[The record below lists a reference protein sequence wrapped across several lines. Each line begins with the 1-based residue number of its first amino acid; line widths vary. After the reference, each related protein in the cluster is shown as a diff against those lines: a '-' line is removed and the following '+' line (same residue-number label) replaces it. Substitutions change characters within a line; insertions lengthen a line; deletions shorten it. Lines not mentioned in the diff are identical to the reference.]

1 VFVLNERAVRDKLK
15 EVLPS
20 SNAKTIKQF
29 ADLMESFE
37 NSSSNTILSL
47 PDVVLRDMGL
57 SKTLKDI
64 AKEKTREKAIAE
76 GTSAASF
83 GTSNLIII
91 SGENTVQ
98 SIINAIPNQG
108 EGAQVFDPKRNL
120 TAYKDQDGTIV
131 VSQGRPVT
139 ANGKQAKLPEH
150 RFGKY

>member
-1 VFVLNERAVRDKLK
+1 
-15 EVLPS
+15 
-20 SNAKTIKQF
+20 
-29 ADLMESFE
+29 
-37 NSSSNTILSL
+37 
-47 PDVVLRDMGL
+47 
-57 SKTLKDI
+57 
-64 AKEKTREKAIAE
+64 IAE

-150 RFGKY
+150 RFGKYDDGYAMVSALVDNTETNKGLNATTVKTPITHSASPKFLENKNKDLIEETTTYFGNNIPTIS